1 MATNPLRPVRTIDG
15 VIVVAWDDQ
24 LMHYQAASIEFP
36 GCIGIGPN
44 EADAMR
50 GLRQSVVDY
59 MALEDRGYRDPGASL
74 YELVPN
80 RN

>member
-1 MATNPLRPVRTIDG
+1 MDTNLRLVRVVDG

-24 LMHYQAASIEFP
+24 LMHYQATSIEFP
-36 GCIGIGPN
+36 GCIGTGPN

-50 GLRQSVVDY
+50 GLRQSVIDY
-59 MALEDRGYRDPGASL
+59 LALEEQGYRDPGASL

-80 RN
+80 RH

>member
-1 MATNPLRPVRTIDG
+1 MDTNLRLVRIVDG

-24 LMHYQAASIEFP
+24 LMHYQATSIEFP

-59 MALEDRGYRDPGASL
+59 MALEAQGYRDPGATL
-74 YELVPN
+74 NELVPD
-80 RN
+80 RH

>member
-1 MATNPLRPVRTIDG
+1 MDTNLRPVRTIDG

-24 LMHYQAASIEFP
+24 LMHYQATSIEFP

-59 MALEDRGYRDPGASL
+59 MALEDQGYRDPGASL

-80 RN
+80 RH